1 MMKYQRIRIKRKRK
15 GLCQIQ
21 RDVLV
26 PVFHKNLTLTV
37 RMAPVTIQMK
47 ALMVK
52 MTMMKKDRSK
62 YQTALLWMTSISWRK
77 IARTILSTLDISQMR
92 SWFLIK
98 GKIYLSNFFRNMKT
112 SLLKNKSLVNV
123 MFVIQQWSTYI
134 KSWNTKASPLKI
146 VAITINL
153 QSRLYEAQERQ
164 KWSSLDAMSN
174 MSIHQ
179 LSQKMHRDWEPQ
191 DTPKD
196 TCNHSLSLNI

>member
-1 MMKYQRIRIKRKRK
+1 
-15 GLCQIQ
+15 
-21 RDVLV
+21 
-26 PVFHKNLTLTV
+26 
-37 RMAPVTIQMK
+37 
-47 ALMVK
+47 
-52 MTMMKKDRSK
+52 
-62 YQTALLWMTSISWRK
+62 
-77 IARTILSTLDISQMR
+77 
-92 SWFLIK
+92 
-98 GKIYLSNFFRNMKT
+98 MKT

-174 MSIHQ
+174 MSIHK